1 MTESSHYIP
10 IVYLSLIKFIA
21 VKNFSMGLEALFFLL
36 KTSYFY
42 SLSWSFIFSI
52 RIKKKGEKGKMQFNR
67 REGIYDVWSGALLM
81 PWWWKKN
88 EISHVC
94 TVHVYCS
101 RRDDDDGE
109 STGERTWL
117 IHLFSFFSFLLGPA
131 TSYSLLLIRTTPL
144 KSLKVRHSKGIS
156 SFARA
161 NSFSL
166 FFLNYQLISTDT
178 RNNLQAISKER
189 V

>member
-21 VKNFSMGLEALFFLL
+21 VKNFSMSLEALFFLL

-81 PWWWKKN
+81 P
-88 EISHVC
+88 
-94 TVHVYCS
+94 
-101 RRDDDDGE
+101 
-109 STGERTWL
+109 
-117 IHLFSFFSFLLGPA
+117 
-131 TSYSLLLIRTTPL
+131 
-144 KSLKVRHSKGIS
+144 
-156 SFARA
+156 
-161 NSFSL
+161 
-166 FFLNYQLISTDT
+166 
-178 RNNLQAISKER
+178 
-189 V
+189 